1 MLVNSSAPTRIDLAG
16 GTIDIWPLYLFHPN
30 ARTVNVAIDLRAK
43 AKVEQVGGNAI
54 EIKSDDLE
62 TSHRLPSIDYVDE
75 IETGHPLELVLRLL
89 AFFRPQ
95 GGLKISTSC
104 QAPAGSG
111 LGGSSA
117 LNIALCGAFNSFI
130 GGRYSREELV
140 SIAKNVE
147 TQVLRSPAGVQD
159 YYPAMYGGLNSVLL
173 EITGDSLLR
182 HSHILAH
189 QIESRLVLVNSG
201 KSRNSGI
208 NNWAVMKEYLDGN
221 NGVQGYMRG
230 IQEATMEL
238 EVALK
243 TGRFEEA
250 GKAIEFEMEN
260 RRKLAP
266 GVVTAPVEELIEF
279 GKANGAKAAKVCGA
293 GGGGCLMFWT
303 NPTEKYALIKKL
315 RERDAQVLE
324 FHVDSEGLSVSSY

>member
-1 MLVNSSAPTRIDLAG
+1 MIVNSSAPTRIDLAG
-16 GTIDIWPLYLFHPN
+16 GTTDIWPLFLFHPS
-30 ARTVNVAIDLRAK
+30 ARTVNIAVDLRAK

-54 EIKSDDLE
+54 EIKSDDME
-62 TSHRLPSIDYVDE
+62 TTHRLPSIDYVDE
-75 IETGHPLELVLRLL
+75 IEEGHSLELILRLL

-95 GGLKISTSC
+95 GGLRITTTC
-104 QAPAGSG
+104 TAPAGTG

-117 LNIALCGAFNSFI
+117 LNIALCGAFNSLI
-130 GGRYSREELV
+130 GGRYSREELIQ
-140 SIAKNVE
+140 IAKNVE
-147 TQVLRSPAGVQD
+147 TQVLRIPAGVQD

-189 QIESRLVLVNSG
+189 QIESRLVLVHTG
-201 KSRNSGI
+201 ISRNSGI
-208 NNWAVMKEYLDGN
+208 NNWQVTKDYLDGN
-221 NGVQGYMRG
+221 KEVQAHMRG
-230 IQEATMEL
+230 IQEAAMDL

-243 TGRFEEA
+243 TGRYDEA
-250 GKAIEFEMEN
+250 AKAIEFEMEN

-266 GVVTAPVEELIEF
+266 GVVTPEIEELIQF
-279 GKANGAKAAKVCGA
+279 GRENGARTAKICGA

-303 NPTEKYALIKKL
+303 NPNDKYPLIKKL
-315 RERDAQVLE
+315 RDRNAQVLD